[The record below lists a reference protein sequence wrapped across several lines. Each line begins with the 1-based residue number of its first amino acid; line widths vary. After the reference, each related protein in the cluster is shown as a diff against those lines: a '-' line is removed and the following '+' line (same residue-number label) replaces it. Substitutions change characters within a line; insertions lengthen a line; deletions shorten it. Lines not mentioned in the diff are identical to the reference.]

1 MTTITNDNFR
11 IAIGARTIAREI
23 RDFGNTNALTAII
36 YAADLRDPK
45 IESKLG

>member
-23 RDFGNTNALTAII
+23 LDVLGIRMLSAAII
-36 YAADLRDPK
+36 CAADRRDTQNLK
-45 IESKLG
+45 

>member
-23 RDFGNTNALTAII
+23 LDFLGMRMFWAAII
-36 YAADLRDPK
+36 CAADLRDTQYLK
-45 IESKLG
+45 